1 MENTKPTLTV
11 LLELFQELTSNG
23 ETANLFV
30 ESRNR
35 KLVATLIVNLPVP
48 AANQGKTSSDTL
60 NSTRPKRIHK
70 SPSTLQRDFKRLQE
84 FRAKKETSHQK
95 NFSSSSK
102 KETFMSKLERLP
114 ELKPKFITSTPA
126 NPETRKYRL
135 SLEVDSLGP
144 GQNLQLCSLLN
155 VELPSFNMNIIT
167 STETPSILPK
177 TFQTNPKT
185 CDNRALID
193 DIWRAAQTALD
204 TSFDKICGRQ
214 DLKSLET
221 KSRYPPIEKNVDDN
235 EKGGEKLDYQVSEG
249 GSNFSVGQRQL
260 LCMARAL
267 LLDPKILLLDEATA
281 QIDQVT
287 DSLLQTMIREKFS
300 NKTVLTI
307 AHRLETIMDS
317 DRILVLDNGK
327 IAQFDTPEELLKDTS
342 QETGLFWSL
351 IHAEGEE
358 NAIRLENM
366 IRKI

>member
-1 MENTKPTLTV
+1 LHDTV
-11 LLELFQELTSNG
+11 QKLLIG
-23 ETANLFV
+23 
-30 ESRNR
+30 
-35 KLVATLIVNLPVP
+35 
-48 AANQGKTSSDTL
+48 
-60 NSTRPKRIHK
+60 
-70 SPSTLQRDFKRLQE
+70 
-84 FRAKKETSHQK
+84 
-95 NFSSSSK
+95 
-102 KETFMSKLERLP
+102 
-114 ELKPKFITSTPA
+114 
-126 NPETRKYRL
+126 
-135 SLEVDSLGP
+135 
-144 GQNLQLCSLLN
+144 
-155 VELPSFNMNIIT
+155 
-167 STETPSILPK
+167 
-177 TFQTNPKT
+177 
-185 CDNRALID
+185 
-193 DIWRAAQTALD
+193 
-204 TSFDKICGRQ
+204 
-214 DLKSLET
+214 
-221 KSRYPPIEKNVDDN
+221 KNVDDN